1 MYNKNNIELCKMRLA
16 KAEDC
21 MKKAL
26 KNLAIE
32 DYDIAANRSY
42 YAIFHA
48 MRALNALEDVD
59 FKHHSGVISHFRKTY
74 IKTHIFE
81 SELSNIITNA
91 FDMRQFCDY
100 DDYYNISPME
110 VEAQV
115 RNAEFFLN
123 NVKFYINKQL
133 NEE

>member
-1 MYNKNNIELCKMRLA
+1 MDKYKCTSYFLTVP

-21 MKKAL
+21 LKKAQ
-26 KNLAIE
+26 KNLAVG

-42 YAIFHA
+42 YAIFHE

-59 FKHHSGVISHFRKTY
+59 FKHHSGVISHFRRTY

-81 SELSNIITNA
+81 NELSNIIANA

-100 DDYYNISPME
+100 DDYYDIVPAE
-110 VEAQV
+110 VESQV
-115 RNAEFFLN
+115 QNAELFLN

-133 NEE
+133 NNE